1 MEKGDCHGIGAGLRV
16 SADTDQ
22 SARRLVGEAAGGVLP
37 LAAKFKRID
46 KVEASGIS
54 KKTP

>member
-1 MEKGDCHGIGAGLRV
+1 M

-37 LAAKFKRID
+37 LAAKFKMID